1 MLHLASDKSRYREL
15 QLKAFSLRHFMED
28 GGGKDYMS
36 QRGQR
41 HCKNIAHGINKPG
54 LIQAHRN
61 GSGHQRAFAGL
72 A

>member
-1 MLHLASDKSRYREL
+1 
-15 QLKAFSLRHFMED
+15 MED
-28 GGGKDYMS
+28 GGGKDCMS